1 MGQELTAIMG
11 GFDERIVD
19 NTAYL
24 PLIRSFMT
32 SSTTTQCEL
41 AKITGI
47 SRTRISNILTVTKP
61 MTNRELQTILL
72 ALSIDLH
79 RAVLAVMVHRDWQ
92 RYYDNGFIITAGIC
106 AMLPDDLRDARNGE
120 IELLLPST
128 IASLTKKIATRI
140 AENDRESAE
149 RRNQTDIWTRQHA

>member
-11 GFDERIVD
+11 GFDDQIVD

-24 PLIRSFMT
+24 PLIRSFMI
-32 SSTTTQCEL
+32 SSNTTQCEL
-41 AKITGI
+41 AKATCI
-47 SRTRISNILTVTKP
+47 SRTRVSNILTITKP

-72 ALSIDLH
+72 ALSIDLN

-92 RYYDNGFIITAGIC
+92 RYFDNGLIIAAGIC

-128 IASLTKKIATRI
+128 IASFTKQIATRI
-140 AENDRESAE
+140 AENDRQSTE
-149 RRNQTDIWTRQHA
+149 RRNQSDIWTRQHA